1 MTHDELIKR
10 AIEESRANGITEE
23 LLRARIR
30 EAAVVY
36 FDTRGPDGRYEI
48 TINLHTGDFISATL
62 SHTGLPDD
70 DNAA

>member
-10 AIEESRANGITEE
+10 AIEESKRQGITEE
-23 LLRARIR
+23 LLRPRVR
-30 EAAVVY
+30 EAALVY

-48 TINLHTGDFISATL
+48 TVDLHTGDFISATL

-70 DNAA
+70 DKAA

>member
-10 AIEESRANGITEE
+10 AIEESKANGIAEE
-23 LLRARIR
+23 LLRPRLR

-48 TINLHTGDFISATL
+48 TIDLHTGDFISATL
-62 SHTGLPDD
+62 SHTGLLDD
-70 DNAA
+70 DNTE

>member
-10 AIEESRANGITEE
+10 AIEESNRRGITEE
-23 LLRARIR
+23 LLRPRVR
-30 EAAVVY
+30 EAALVY

-48 TINLHTGDFISATL
+48 TVDLHTGDFISATL